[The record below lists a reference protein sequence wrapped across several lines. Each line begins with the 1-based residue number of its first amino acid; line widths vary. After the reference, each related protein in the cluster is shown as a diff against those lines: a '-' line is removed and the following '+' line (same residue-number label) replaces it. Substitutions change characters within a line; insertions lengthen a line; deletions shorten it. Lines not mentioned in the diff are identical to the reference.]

1 KMALDLIEQ
10 GHLVTKSA
18 SFKVLPV
25 TLSEIFLLN
34 FNLRFASLRAY
45 ERVQPILCVCLAS
58 LNPMSLLEIYHSVN
72 ALLGAEP
79 LTWEEFMQLSFFFIF
94 FLVRKGFQ

>member
-1 KMALDLIEQ
+1 VACFAAHLSGLSRGNFLHAKIALDLIEQ
-10 GHLVTKSA
+10 SHLMMKSA

-58 LNPMSLLEIYHSVN
+58 LNPTSLLEILFVLH
-72 ALLGAEP
+72 
-79 LTWEEFMQLSFFFIF
+79 
-94 FLVRKGFQ
+94 